1 VIVLGST
8 YLPVMEALA
17 AKLAP
22 DMMLRPFDDRRPLVV
37 QVADIDALIL
47 GHQRVTE
54 EILAA
59 APRLRLIQQHG
70 RGVDGVDLAHAAR
83 GGVIVANVPGGNSV
97 AVAEHTLAL
106 MLYLAKG
113 FHRFPAAVSAKVTG
127 APAGIELA
135 GKTLAI
141 VGLGAAGTQ
150 LARIARGLRMRVLA
164 IKGSPRPEDSQIA
177 DFLGGPE
184 ALVDVLAQADFVV
197 LLASLTAVTRH
208 MIDRER
214 LARMKRSAFLINTG
228 RAALVDRDALLSAL
242 KHGAIAGAAFDVFW
256 SEPAS
261 PSDPLL
267 ALDNFFLSPHV
278 AGFSDASISHVTDV
292 VAENLRRLSNGERLL
307 NVVSR

>member
-1 VIVLGST
+1 MIVLGST

-22 DMMLRPFDDRRPLVV
+22 DIMLRPFDDRQSLIA

-54 EILAA
+54 EVFAA
-59 APRLRLIQQHG
+59 ARRLRLIQQHG

-83 GGVIVANVPGGNSV
+83 AGVIVANVPGGNSI

-106 MLYLAKG
+106 MLFLAKR
-113 FHRFPAAVSAKVTG
+113 FHRFPAAVSAGLTG
-127 APAGIELA
+127 TPTGIELA

-141 VGLGAAGTQ
+141 VGLGAAGAQ
-150 LARIARGLRMRVLA
+150 LAYIARSLRMRVLA
-164 IKGSPRPEDSQIA
+164 IKGSPRPEDSQVV
-177 DFLGGPE
+177 DYLGGPE
-184 ALVDVLAQADFVV
+184 ALANVLAQADFVA
-197 LLASLTAVTRH
+197 LLASLTAATRH
-208 MIDRER
+208 MIDREQ
-214 LARMKRSAFLINTG
+214 LARMKRSAYLINTG
-228 RAALVDRDALLSAL
+228 RADLVDRDALFSAL

-256 SEPAS
+256 KEPAS

-278 AGFSDASISHVTDV
+278 AGFSDASISHVTDM
-292 VAENLRRLSNGERLL
+292 VAENLRRLSDGERLL
-307 NVVSR
+307 NVVGA